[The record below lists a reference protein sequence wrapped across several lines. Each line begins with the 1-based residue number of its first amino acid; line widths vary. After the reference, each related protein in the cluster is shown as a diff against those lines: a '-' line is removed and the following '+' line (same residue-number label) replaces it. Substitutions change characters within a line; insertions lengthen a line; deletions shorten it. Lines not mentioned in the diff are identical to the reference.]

1 LASLGVGFLFAK
13 GEPSQLMSLLSSI
26 VGKQRTG
33 ERNPKQ
39 EEDKVMECEM
49 VLAENKGGIYSLG
62 SVTPL

>member
-1 LASLGVGFLFAK
+1 LASLGVGFLSAK